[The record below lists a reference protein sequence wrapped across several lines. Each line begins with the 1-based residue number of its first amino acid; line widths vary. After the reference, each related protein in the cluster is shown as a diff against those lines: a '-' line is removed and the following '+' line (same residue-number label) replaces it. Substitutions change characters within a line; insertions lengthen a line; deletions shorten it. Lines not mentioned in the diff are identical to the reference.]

1 MSFATETKN
10 ELSRVVNEKKCCT
23 LAEIAGFVRVAG
35 SLGMTFQPG
44 GGSKFTLSIA
54 TDNPAVARHYKR
66 MIEDYFKVETEIEV
80 GEAQGPKKGH
90 TYIISIGKEKGEQV
104 LREVGILLVREGN
117 NYISDGIYGDLIRSK
132 CSKKAYL
139 RGVFMGAGTMTDPN
153 KGYHLE
159 FVCASKMLSA
169 DLKKMINS
177 FVDLNAKVVKR
188 KDRHI
193 VYMKS
198 AEYICDTL
206 SLMGADAQR
215 LEFEN
220 VRLKKELLN
229 ETVRLT
235 NCDSANTDRTLDA
248 SQHQI
253 ENIRK
258 IEEMKGLESLPEKL
272 RVVAELRLEY
282 PEASLTQ
289 LAEMLDPPMKK
300 SGINNRFRKI
310 EEIANKL

>member
-10 ELSRVVNEKKCCT
+10 ELSRVVTEKKCCQ
-23 LAEIAGFVRVAG
+23 LAEIAGFIRVAG

-44 GGSKFTLSIA
+44 GSKFTISIA

-66 MIEDYFKVETEIEV
+66 MLEEYFKVETEIEV
-80 GEAQGPKKGH
+80 GESQSLKKGH
-90 TYIISIGKEKGEQV
+90 SYIISVGKEKGEQV

-132 CSKKAYL
+132 CCKKAYL
-139 RGVFMGAGTMTDPN
+139 RGMFMGAGTMTDPN

-159 FVCASKMLSA
+159 FVCNTKTLAN

-177 FVDLNAKVVKR
+177 FVDLNAKTVKR
-188 KDRHI
+188 KEKHI

-206 SLMGADAQR
+206 SIMGADSQR

-235 NCDSANTDRTLDA
+235 NCDNANTDRTLDA

-258 IEEMKGLESLPEKL
+258 IAAVKGLDSLPEKL
-272 RVVAELRLEY
+272 RIAAELRLEY

-289 LAEMLDPPMKK
+289 LGEMMDPPMKK
-300 SGINNRFRKI
+300 SGINNRLRKI

>member
-10 ELSRVVNEKKCCT
+10 ELSRVVTEKKCCQ
-23 LAEIAGFVRVAG
+23 LAEIAGFIRVAG

-44 GGSKFTLSIA
+44 GSKFTISMA
-54 TDNPAVARHYKR
+54 TDNPAVARHFKR
-66 MIEDYFKVETEIEV
+66 MLEEYFKVETEIEV

-90 TYIISIGKEKGEQV
+90 SYIISIGKEKGEQV

-117 NYISDGIYGDLIRSK
+117 NFISDGIYGDLIRSK
-132 CSKKAYL
+132 CCKKAYL

-159 FVCASKMLSA
+159 IVCASKNLA
-169 DLKKMINS
+169 GDLKKMMNS
-177 FVDLNAKVVKR
+177 FVDLNVKTVKR
-188 KDRHI
+188 KEKYI

-198 AEYICDTL
+198 SEYICDTL
-206 SLMGADAQR
+206 SLMGADSQR

-258 IEEMKGLESLPEKL
+258 IQEKVGLDSLPPKL
-272 RVVAELRLEY
+272 RAAAELRLEY

-289 LAEMLDPPMKK
+289 LGEMMDPPMKK
-300 SGINNRFRKI
+300 SGINNRLRKI

>member
-1 MSFATETKN
+1 MSFAVETKN
-10 ELSRVVNEKKCCT
+10 ELARGVTEKKCCM
-23 LAEIAGFVRVAG
+23 LAEIAGFIRVAG

-44 GGSKFTLSIA
+44 GSRFTISIT

-66 MIEDYFKVETEIEV
+66 MLEEYFKVETEIEI
-80 GEAQGPKKGH
+80 GEAHGPKKGH
-90 TYIISIGKEKGEQV
+90 SYIISIGPEKGEQV

-132 CSKKAYL
+132 CCKKAYL

-159 FVCASKMLSA
+159 FVCASKILAA
-169 DLKKMINS
+169 DLKKMMNS
-177 FVDLNAKVVKR
+177 FVDLNVKTVKR
-188 KDRHI
+188 KEKYI

-198 AEYICDTL
+198 SEYICDTL
-206 SLMGADAQR
+206 SLMGADSQR

-258 IEEMKGLESLPEKL
+258 IQEKVGLDSLPPKL
-272 RVVAELRLEY
+272 RAAAELRLEY

-289 LAEMLDPPMKK
+289 LGEMMDPPMKK
-300 SGINNRFRKI
+300 SGINNRLRKI

>member
-1 MSFATETKN
+1 
-10 ELSRVVNEKKCCT
+10 
-23 LAEIAGFVRVAG
+23 
-35 SLGMTFQPG
+35 MTFQPG
-44 GGSKFTLSIA
+44 GSKFTISMA

-66 MIEDYFKVETEIEV
+66 MLEEYFKVETEIEV

-90 TYIISIGKEKGEQV
+90 SYIISIGKEKGEQV

-117 NYISDGIYGDLIRSK
+117 NFISDGIYGDLIRSK
-132 CSKKAYL
+132 CCKKAYL

-159 FVCASKMLSA
+159 IVCASKNLA
-169 DLKKMINS
+169 GDLKKMMNS
-177 FVDLNAKVVKR
+177 FVDLNVKTVKR
-188 KDRHI
+188 KEKYI

-198 AEYICDTL
+198 SEYICDTL
-206 SLMGADAQR
+206 SLMGADSQR

-235 NCDSANTDRTLDA
+235 NCDSQEKVGLD
-248 SQHQI
+248 
-253 ENIRK
+253 
-258 IEEMKGLESLPEKL
+258 SLPPKL
-272 RVVAELRLEY
+272 RAAAELRLEY

-289 LAEMLDPPMKK
+289 LGEMMDPPMKK
-300 SGINNRFRKI
+300 SGINNRLRKI